1 MSPDAESLSAAL
13 DRARARTRLHMP
25 GHFGRVSPLK
35 VADWGAALAAWD
47 QTESE
52 GLDALSAPTGVLKT
66 LTNRAADAYGAERAW
81 LSVQGATLPI
91 LAAGLAAAAP
101 GATVVAD
108 RRSHR
113 SVLAAAVLGGWQVRW
128 VAGTASD
135 APPGVAAWRTVLEQ
149 SPAPELAVV
158 LYPSYEGLAGPL
170 AEVVALAH
178 QVGAR
183 VLVDAAHGAHLG
195 RSAALLPHPL
205 ALGADLVAHGL
216 HKTEPVLTQT
226 GLLLARAGESARVD
240 EWMRRLGTSSPSYL
254 LLASM
259 EQYILSRRAGDGG
272 WSAFAEDMPRVWDN
286 LHERGWSV
294 RQREWV
300 AAGGQADVAK
310 LTVRGAGAVLAAR
323 LRQSG
328 YEPESVAADSVTL
341 IVGPALGF
349 RERDWQRLAHA
360 LGAPMPPPAVAAL
373 PGTPPAVLTPAAAV
387 RRGRQL
393 VPLATANGRVAAM
406 EVTPYPPGIP
416 VAVAGEP
423 LTQDSIDWIQDA
435 VRRGVRLE
443 GVEAAGHGEVSVWVV
458 DQDG

>member
-1 MSPDAESLSAAL
+1 MNPDAASLTAAL

-25 GHFGRVSPLK
+25 GHFGRVAPLA
-35 VADWGAALAAWD
+35 VPEWGALAAWD

-52 GLDALSAPTGVLKT
+52 GLDALSAPTGVLQT
-66 LTNRAADAYGAERAW
+66 LTRRAADAYGAKRAW
-81 LSVQGATLPI
+81 LSVQGATLPV
-91 LAAGLAAAAP
+91 LAAGLSVAGP

-113 SVLAAAVLGGWQVRW
+113 SVLAAAVLGGWRVRW
-128 VAGTASD
+128 VVGTPGD
-135 APPGVAAWRTVLEQ
+135 APPSAAAWGMVLEQ
-149 SPAPELAVV
+149 TPRPDLAVV

-170 AEVVALAH
+170 AEVAALAH
-178 QVGAR
+178 QVGAE

-195 RSAALLPHPL
+195 RSPALLPHPL
-205 ALGADLVAHGL
+205 AAGADLVAHGL

-226 GLLLARAGESARVD
+226 GLLLARAQDPARVD
-240 EWMRRLGTSSPSYL
+240 EWMRRLATSSPSYL

-259 EQYILSRRAGDGG
+259 EQYILNRREGDGG
-272 WSAFAEDMPRVWDN
+272 WSAFAEGMPRVWDT

-300 AAGGQADVAK
+300 AQGGRADVAK
-310 LTVRGAGAVLAAR
+310 LTVNGQGAVLATR
-323 LRQSG
+323 LRQAG
-328 YEPESVAADSVTL
+328 YEPETVAADSVTL

-349 RERDWQRLAHA
+349 RAHDWHRLIEA
-360 LGAPMPPPAVAAL
+360 LGTPMPPPPVVRL
-373 PGTPPAVLTPAAAV
+373 PDVPPAVLTPGAAV
-387 RRGRQL
+387 RAPRRL
-393 VPLATANGRVAAM
+393 VPLPSARGRVAAL

-423 LTQDSIDWIQDA
+423 LTQAGIDWISDA
-435 VRRGVRLE
+435 VQRGVRLE
-443 GVEAAGHGEVSVWVV
+443 GVETVRHGGVSVWVV